1 MNSTMNTIT
10 NEPALKRK
18 ARIHARRHA
27 RISSSITLAALK
39 SRRRRANII
48 SDSFNLTLTQVTY
61 PFPHPPVPTPTFFP
75 PALSCPSSP
84 SSSYSSP
91 SSSPSSHTSSLP
103 TSPEPWTC
111 DGDDDDISYTLLH
124 QASHHQQRCS
134 DEPMEDLDLEDEY
147 HYYTQEFNKIISLA
161 SLYSSMENE
170 PPRPESVCTIPA
182 PRSRPKSLTIVR
194 PPPRTS
200 LPVPADI
207 DEDDEDVLMY
217 YMDDSDLSSGSVYS
231 TNSLSPQ
238 EGEGDAE
245 DCSSNVSLVDFEFEM
260 DPSVRLRLPLS
271 LPCSPIDLEADIR
284 EGLEELRA
292 KENNPPT
299 ESASWS
305 FEEEL
310 RHDMG
315 GHALKSKWSTSTL
328 GSVKEK
334 STTSLASR
342 VLPYFSP
349 KKRRRVLYAV
359 PQSPRASKVDVS
371 PRPPGRDQRS
381 AVEGARVQMRARIA
395 VTATRALGF
404 DESRFP
410 SNCF

>member
-1 MNSTMNTIT
+1 
-10 NEPALKRK
+10 
-18 ARIHARRHA
+18 
-27 RISSSITLAALK
+27 
-39 SRRRRANII
+39 
-48 SDSFNLTLTQVTY
+48 
-61 PFPHPPVPTPTFFP
+61 
-75 PALSCPSSP
+75 
-84 SSSYSSP
+84 
-91 SSSPSSHTSSLP
+91 
-103 TSPEPWTC
+103 
-111 DGDDDDISYTLLH
+111 
-124 QASHHQQRCS
+124 
-134 DEPMEDLDLEDEY
+134 MEDLDLEDEY

-292 KENNPPT
+292 KENNPPI

-349 KKRRRVLYAV
+349 KKRRGFSFRHNGVHSPLTPSSMLF

-371 PRPPGRDQRS
+371 PRASREGPKVRRRGSTSTNAS
-381 AVEGARVQMRARIA
+381 ADSG
-395 VTATRALGF
+395 
-404 DESRFP
+404 D
-410 SNCF
+410 SNTSSGLRRKPIPIELFLKA